1 VSWQALE
8 AGAPELAR
16 SGRERFER
24 TRVALLGTI
33 RADGAPRISP
43 VEPFLLGGRLV
54 FGVMASPKWDDLRR
68 DPRCVLHSSISDVDG
83 SEGEFKVYGR
93 AVPTDDPAILDEPGA
108 WWASRSREEHG
119 VFVVEIAEAVLVSWD
134 PDQERMRTS
143 RWSAEAGAREATRTY
158 P

>member
-16 SGRERFER
+16 SGRGRFER

-33 RADGAPRISP
+33 REDGGPRISP
-43 VEPFLLGGRLV
+43 IEPFLLRGQLV

-68 DPRCVLHSSISDVDG
+68 DARCVLHSSISDVNG
-83 SEGEFKVYGR
+83 SEGEFKVYGQ
-93 AVPTDDPAILDEPGA
+93 ALPTHDPAILDEPTA
-108 WWASRSREEHG
+108 WWASRSRDGHA
-119 VFVVEIAEAVLVSWD
+119 VFAVEIAEAVLVSWD
-134 PDQERMRTS
+134 LGQNRMRTS
-143 RWSAEAGAREATRTY
+143 RWSAGAGAREATRTY